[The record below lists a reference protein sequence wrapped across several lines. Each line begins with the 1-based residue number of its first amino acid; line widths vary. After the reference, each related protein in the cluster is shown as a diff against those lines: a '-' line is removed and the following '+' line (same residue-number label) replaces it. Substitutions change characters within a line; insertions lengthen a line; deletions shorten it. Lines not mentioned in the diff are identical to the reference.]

1 MHHQELHQGRMHVFP
16 CNATVEEENPVC
28 IEKSPIK
35 LHKSV
40 KFVDRA
46 SVQIIENA
54 KEAYTRKEM
63 SDMYYTRQ
71 DMQRWKRL
79 CKALA
84 EDLSFYTDE
93 ELWDRFAVRS
103 KAQQQTRRRI
113 RWALRC
119 VVESL
124 KENQN
129 CFQELSGNGTDSE
142 SDDGSCQSDSSLDST
157 LEEYY
162 RICQACS
169 QVALDRALRIEQ
181 QLMVH

>member
-1 MHHQELHQGRMHVFP
+1 MHHQELHQERRNVVFRH
-16 CNATVEEENPVC
+16 ATVEEETPAC
-28 IEKSPIK
+28 TEKSPIK
-35 LHKSV
+35 PHKSV

-46 SVQIIENA
+46 NVQIIENA
-54 KEAYTRKEM
+54 KEAYTRQEM

-103 KAQQQTRRRI
+103 KAHQQTRRRI

-119 VVESL
+119 VVKSL
-124 KENQN
+124 KENQDF
-129 CFQELSGNGTDSE
+129 FQELSGNETDSE

-169 QVALDRALRIEQ
+169 RVALDRALRIEQ